1 MAHLFKVKP
10 NCIKIILF
18 LVFKKLN
25 ENFDLDSFREAIK
38 LKASAINKLQK
49 VSGKEIEE
57 LKCVSKF
64 FTLLLKGIAVS
75 GPRVQSKSFV
85 AGFNGEKNL
94 ANIKY
99 ILNIYCPNF
108 H

>member
-1 MAHLFKVKP
+1 M
-10 NCIKIILF
+10 
-18 LVFKKLN
+18 VFEKFN
-25 ENFDLDSFREAIK
+25 TNFDLDIFREAT
-38 LKASAINKLQK
+38 KANGVNKLEK
-49 VSGKEIEE
+49 ASGKEKAE

-108 H
+108 HWKPVWK